1 MNKFTLLY
9 FFWNYTLKSGE
20 IEFLEFNN
28 GILGYERV
36 LNKDKII
43 IVVNIMEKE
52 ENILINNIDGYILDL
67 LDKDKEYIVKNGTI
81 NILIKAHEFR
91 ILKVL

>member
-1 MNKFTLLY
+1 
-9 FFWNYTLKSGE
+9 
-20 IEFLEFNN
+20 
-28 GILGYERV
+28 
-36 LNKDKII
+36 
-43 IVVNIMEKE
+43 MEKE